1 MNKHLLEIL
10 DIFAKQAF
18 DKGMKCV
25 GDNIDEKGLWKEQK
39 KTVDMTEERK
49 QAHDQ
54 IIELWKGRVKW
65 EDIADI
71 IENATYR
78 QGIALDLNDDKICE
92 IAKNIVQAITQAQ
105 KNMEG

>member
-1 MNKHLLEIL
+1 MNKKLMEIL
-10 DIFAKQAF
+10 DKLL
-18 DKGMKCV
+18 DSP
-25 GDNIDEKGLWKEQK
+25 
-39 KTVDMTEERK
+39 TTDMDIR

-105 KNMEG
+105 NNKEAL